1 MSALKFADSHNMVAF
16 LAKPTESEGFEQ
28 ILDFLNADP
37 IKYALM
43 VNPTIYTSCIEQFWA
58 TTKVK
63 IVNGEVQLQA
73 LVDGKKVIIIE
84 TSVRR
89 DLQLEDAE
97 GIECLPNAD
106 IFEQLAL
113 MGVKSTAWNEFSSTM
128 ASTIICLAINQKFN
142 FSKYIFE
149 SMVKN
154 VDNSVKFLMYPR
166 FVQVFLDKQVGDMST
181 RDEIFVIPPH
191 TKKVFGNIKRVRKGF
206 SRAVTPLFPTMMVQA
221 QEEMGEGSANPTD
234 PHYTPIITQP
244 STSLPQKKQKPRNPK
259 IKDTEIPQS
268 SGPIEPIADEAANE
282 ENVPTHYNDPLLSA
296 QEISSLK
303 LKVKRL
309 EKKGGSRTHKLKRL
323 FKVGRSAQVVSSKDE
338 GLGDQ
343 EDAFKQGRKIDDI
356 DQDAEVTLVDDT
368 QGRYDD
374 AQMFDTDVFNGKE
387 VFVVEQSEKVV
398 EEVVITAKVSAAAII
413 TTKEI
418 TLAQALAELRSVKP

>member
-28 ILDFLNADP
+28 IVDFLNANP
-37 IKYALM
+37 IKYAL
-43 VNPTIYTSCIEQFWA
+43 T
-58 TTKVK
+58 
-63 IVNGEVQLQA
+63 LQA
-73 LVDGKKVIIIE
+73 LVDGKKVIITE

-113 MGVKSTAWNEFSSTM
+113 MGAKSTAWNEFSSTM
-128 ASTIICLAINQKFN
+128 SSAIICLATNQKFN

-149 SMVKN
+149 SVVKN
-154 VDNSVKFLMYPR
+154 VDSSVKFLMYPR

-181 RDEIFVIPPH
+181 HDEIFVTSSH
-191 TKKVFGNIKRVRKGF
+191 TKKVFGNMKRIGKGF

-221 QEEMGEGSANPTD
+221 HEEMGE
-234 PHYTPIITQP
+234 
-244 STSLPQKKQKPRNPK
+244 
-259 IKDTEIPQS
+259 
-268 SGPIEPIADEAANE
+268 EPIADEAANE
-282 ENVPTHYNDPLLSA
+282 ENVPTQSNDPPLSRVNTLGSGEDRLTLKELMDLCTKLSDKVLDLETTKTA
-296 QEISSLK
+296 QAKEIASLK
-303 LKVKRL
+303 KRVKKL
-309 EKKGGSRTHKLKRL
+309 ERKRKSKNPGMKRL

-343 EDAFKQGRKIDDI
+343 EDASKQGRKIDDI
-356 DQDAEVTLVDDT
+356 DKDAEVTLVNET

-374 AQMFDTDVFNGKE
+374 AQIFDTDVFNGEE
-387 VFVVEQSEKVV
+387 VFVAKQSKKVV
-398 EEVVITAKVSAAAII
+398 EEVVSTAEVSAAATI
-413 TTKEI
+413 TTEEI
-418 TLAQALAELRSVKP
+418 TLA